1 METQGKV
8 LHTVGSTVCVEV
20 KRQSAC
26 TGECKDCSGCEA
38 RPMVVTAISDIAV
51 SAGDWVLLRSE
62 QGSVL
67 FGMFAVF
74 ILPLVLPLFTYLV
87 FADSTL
93 VWMFTVL
100 AIAAAIALIWF
111 LSKSKWFLARTTP
124 RVIEILSEE
133 KCK

>member
-8 LHTVGSTVCVEV
+8 LRVDGSTVCVEV

-26 TGECKDCSGCEA
+26 TGECKDCSGCEV
-38 RPMVVTAISDIAV
+38 RPMEVTAISDIAV
-51 SAGDWVLLRSE
+51 SVGDWVLLGSE

-74 ILPLVLPLFTYLV
+74 ILPLVLPLCTYLV
-87 FADSTL
+87 FAGSAM
-93 VWMFTVL
+93 VWMFTVF
-100 AIAAAIALIWF
+100 AFAAAIALIWA

-124 RVIEILSEE
+124 RVIEILPEE

>member
-1 METQGKV
+1 METQGRV
-8 LHTVGSTVCVEV
+8 LRTEGSTVWVEV

-26 TGECKDCSGCEA
+26 SGNCKDCSGCEERA
-38 RPMVVTAISDIAV
+38 IETAAV
-51 SAGDWVLLRSE
+51 SELPVAVGDWVLLRSE

-74 ILPLVLPLFTYLV
+74 ILPLIFPLTVYLMAAPSK
-87 FADSTL
+87 FAWL
-93 VWMFTVL
+93 F
-100 AIAAAIALIWF
+100 AGIALCATIALIWF

-124 RVIEILSEE
+124 RIVEILPEE